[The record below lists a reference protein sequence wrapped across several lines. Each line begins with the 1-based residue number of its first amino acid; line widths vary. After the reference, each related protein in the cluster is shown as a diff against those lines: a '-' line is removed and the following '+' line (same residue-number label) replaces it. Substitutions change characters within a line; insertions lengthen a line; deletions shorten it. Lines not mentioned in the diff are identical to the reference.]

1 MGAMSADMTLARIQY
16 GKALTAY
23 RGEFPAMD
31 AQSLAED
38 YQGFSQSMAQVFHA
52 SDERVRK
59 LQESVLPE
67 QGGRETR

>member
-1 MGAMSADMTLARIQY
+1 
-16 GKALTAY
+16 
-23 RGEFPAMD
+23 MD